1 MSTISNLISTKTT
14 ETFKIGAVSH
24 ITNIPVDTLRI
35 WERRYSVV
43 TPLRSEK
50 ADRLYKREDINRLT
64 LLKLLVD
71 RGNAIGS
78 IAKLNNE
85 ELIERL
91 EFINK
96 DKQRV
101 SSIDSS
107 KKSKVVVIGDVLSLQ
122 LEYDMT
128 GDSSFVFNGIAHFDG
143 LDEKE
148 YMKSALEAFNNFKN
162 YISSVT
168 SLFLL

>member
-107 KKSKVVVIGDVLSLQ
+107 KKSKVVVI
-122 LEYDMT
+122 
-128 GDSSFVFNGIAHFDG
+128 
-143 LDEKE
+143 
-148 YMKSALEAFNNFKN
+148 
-162 YISSVT
+162 
-168 SLFLL
+168 

>member
-71 RGNAIGS
+71 RGNAIGT

-128 GDSSFVFNGIAHFDG
+128 GDSSFVFNGIYSSETDFRD
-143 LDEKE
+143 KE
-148 YMKSALEAFNNFKN
+148 SGTKIDILVIECPTIQDDHLA
-162 YISSVT
+162 YI
-168 SLFLL
+168 